1 MAAPKLD
8 FLNLILPRAV
18 MQRSWWKFLIF
29 VILTI
34 LLVAGSSIALPF

>member
-8 FLNLILPRAV
+8 FSNLILPKEV

-29 VILTI
+29 IFLTI
-34 LLVAGSSIALPF
+34 LLVAGSSIPLPF